1 MKNIRLSIS
10 HQLPQTSA
18 LCWSPV
24 AALRSE
30 SNNGFDMINTGKEYS
45 GVREGRDG

>member
-18 LCWSPV
+18 LCWGPV
-24 AALRSE
+24 ASLRSE
-30 SNNGFDMINTGKEYS
+30 SNNGFDMINTGKEYMR
-45 GVREGRDG
+45 VRKGYDG